1 MLKNTEDKLSTI
13 SENLLEGGYSL
24 SISCETDCGTVFCV
38 HSQPQFFS
46 PEASLPTDRCHR
58 GSTRK
63 LDPSSSLRNVV
74 MIIDGIPYLS
84 VVLYIFQNTSF
95 DSHEIGSAGRYTWAH
110 SLRTWSC
117 VSFLNHWHAWTLLV
131 CLGFSLTHG
140 FFFSFAGFSGQ
151 DFDWAD
157 YHKQLGA
164 EEAPP
169 FCFRNV
175 RHFLP
180 SAFFYCMQI
189 LCHKFY
195 KLLLFMEL
203 VWRTA
208 EFLVGSESFHCFYKV
223 LLSDGVSVRVMLG

>member
-1 MLKNTEDKLSTI
+1 MLKNTEDKLSTT

-24 SISCETDCGTVFCV
+24 SISCEMDCGIVFCV

-46 PEASLPTDRCHR
+46 PEASLSTDRCHR

-117 VSFLNHWHAWTLLV
+117 VSFLNH
-131 CLGFSLTHG
+131 
-140 FFFSFAGFSGQ
+140 
-151 DFDWAD
+151 
-157 YHKQLGA
+157 
-164 EEAPP
+164 
-169 FCFRNV
+169 
-175 RHFLP
+175 
-180 SAFFYCMQI
+180 
-189 LCHKFY
+189 
-195 KLLLFMEL
+195 
-203 VWRTA
+203 
-208 EFLVGSESFHCFYKV
+208 
-223 LLSDGVSVRVMLG
+223 